1 MRKYFLTK
9 DEREDLRK
17 EIVTALASSITTSER
32 VLMIQTVVRWTWSS
46 VCGSYCGRMDGDLIT
61 RLLHAWDINENST
74 VEDLS
79 EFADNFVFL
88 VGQTD
93 NNDYW
98 SKD

>member
-9 DEREDLRK
+9 DEREGLRR
-17 EIVTALASSITTSER
+17 EIVIALDASVTTSER
-32 VLMIQTVVRWTWSS
+32 VLMIQTLVSWTWSS
-46 VCGSYCGRMDGDLIT
+46 VCGSFCGRLDGDLIT

-74 VEDLS
+74 EEDLN

-93 NNDYW
+93 NEDYW